1 MIWAAINLEI
11 KTPLVFMLRD
21 EEKNYGYTA
30 R

>member
-1 MIWAAINLEI
+1 MIWAAINVEI

-21 EEKNYGYTA
+21 GEKNHGYTA